1 MSRNRFIHFRFT
13 TAFVIIIG
21 LLCHVVIAQQPFVTT
36 TSADGTQYIF
46 YRNGDSVTASVASAK
61 CAAAGGTLASMSSA
75 EHVRHTLWS
84 KPVVDAVGD
93 DTELLWTGIKIS
105 WPKTDSHRRML
116 RGSRTHY
123 IADATRN
130 DNDFSNNEHVMDNE
144 VDDFSMSLMDLLAR
158 EMDASTDFL
167 VPTHIFTR
175 DGRRRLPELLRLWLY
190 KQHLQAQQ
198 VSTQTPQNPSAA
210 TRLRNLLSFDG
221 GSPYLDDAELTWA
234 DGSDA
239 SFVLANPSNMG
250 FLACNRKKMTE
261 CCGAVFDIGPGP
273 YLGADFPTIFFYPCG
288 AEKVNGAAL
297 PKGYICAVPP
307 QVAQLT
313 KPTKLPS
320 KAVPPPSGSSPKTCS
335 PGSMPAAK
343 AGTAHACTKCK
354 PNTYSGDGT
363 KCKKCP
369 AGKTS
374 ERGASV
380 CS

>member
-1 MSRNRFIHFRFT
+1 MQGFTHVRFT
-13 TAFVIIIG
+13 TAFVLIA
-21 LLCHVVIAQQPFVTT
+21 LLPHVSIAQQPFVTI
-36 TSADGTQYIF
+36 TSEDGTQYYF
-46 YRNGDSVTASVASAK
+46 YRNESSVTASVASAN

-84 KPVVDAVGD
+84 KPVVDAVGAD
-93 DTELLWTGIKIS
+93 VELLWTGIKIT
-105 WPKTDSHRRML
+105 WPSTVSHRRML

-123 IADATRN
+123 FVDETRN
-130 DNDFSNNEHVMDNE
+130 DGEFSNSGRVMDNE
-144 VDDFSMSLMDLLAR
+144 VDDVSMYLMDLLAR
-158 EMDASTDFL
+158 EMVASTDFL
-167 VPTHIFTR
+167 VPTHILTH
-175 DGRRRLPELLRLWLY
+175 DGWRGLPELLRLWIY

-198 VSTQTPQNPSAA
+198 VSTQTSQNPSAA
-210 TRLRNLLSFDG
+210 TRLRNLLSLDG
-221 GSPYLDDAELTWA
+221 GSPYLDDAKLTWA

-239 SFVLANPSNMG
+239 SFVLSNPSNMG
-250 FLACNRKKMTE
+250 FLACSRKKMTE

-288 AEKVNGAAL
+288 TEKVNGATL
-297 PKGYICAVPP
+297 PKGYVCAVPP

-313 KPTKLPS
+313 KPTKSPS
-320 KAVPPPSGSSPKTCS
+320 KAIPPPTGSSPKACS
-335 PGSMPAAK
+335 PGSMPAAR

-354 PNTYSGDGT
+354 PNTYSIDGT

-369 AGKTS
+369 AGETS